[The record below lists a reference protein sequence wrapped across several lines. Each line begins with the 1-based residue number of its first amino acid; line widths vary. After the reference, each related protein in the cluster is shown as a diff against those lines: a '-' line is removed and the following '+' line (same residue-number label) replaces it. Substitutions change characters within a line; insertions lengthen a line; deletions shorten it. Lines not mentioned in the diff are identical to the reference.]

1 MMPAQRL
8 RDIDEILNPR
18 LNLPEGSPGL
28 RVALDRWRHRQLQA
42 LDLVWRTE
50 GDTLVANVD
59 HGSFIIR
66 PAPDGDHCL
75 LFVWA
80 RGDQSLLHL
89 GAPAD
94 LRRQA
99 SDLIIRG
106 GPFGGPL
113 ADPLYAPPRICA
125 WIDSQEP
132 DQARVQAYGWGHT
145 FRHRPVGDRRY
156 LVLVAPSGAFT
167 LGGSGQ
173 VDDVGSIAGDM
184 RHAISPFSRELRA
197 RDRPFYVRV
206 DGLPLRLRYTAC
218 PAFMGYQGWPRDTHA
233 VEVFLV
239 LLGANDL
246 AVVRVID
253 DEIRVVA
260 RGPGDT
266 LRGTEIFPEGKV
278 TSPQHL
284 VIAPTSMAPEAVAE
298 AVMHLRCVA
307 PLMRE
312 HMANLARQAT
322 GKTGMRSARELLW
335 LVAVAHERGY
345 RREISGRLPLVLK
358 ELSKAAGFEV
368 KPCERALRPA
378 LTWLHR
384 NSPLVRPLNG
394 PPNRWEFRV
403 DLLSEPDLA
412 MVEWF
417 AQQGRS

>member
-1 MMPAQRL
+1 MALDHWRL
-8 RDIDEILNPR
+8 R
-18 LNLPEGSPGL
+18 
-28 RVALDRWRHRQLQA
+28 QKQA
-42 LDLVWRTE
+42 LALVWRTE
-50 GDTLVANVD
+50 GDTLVANFD

-66 PAPDGDHCL
+66 PTSGADHCL

-80 RGDQSLLHL
+80 RGDQSLLHV
-89 GAPAD
+89 GEPSE
-94 LRRQA
+94 LRLRA
-99 SDLIIRG
+99 CELIHLG
-106 GPFGGPL
+106 GPFGGSL
-113 ADPLYAPPRICA
+113 AAPLYVPPRIHA

-132 DQARVQAYGWGHT
+132 DEARVQPYGWGHT

-167 LGGSGQ
+167 LGGSGR

-184 RHAISPFSRELRA
+184 RHAISPLSHELRS
-197 RDRPFYVRV
+197 RDRPFYVRF
-206 DGLPLRLRYTAC
+206 DGLPVRLRYAAC
-218 PAFMGYQGWPRDTHA
+218 PAFLGYVGFQQDSH
-233 VEVFLV
+233 VEEVFLV

-253 DEIRVVA
+253 DEITVVA

-266 LRGTEIFPEGKV
+266 LMGTEVFPEMTV

-284 VIAPTSMAPEAVAE
+284 VVAPTSMAPEAVAK
-298 AVMHLRCVA
+298 AVMHLRCMA
-307 PLMRE
+307 RLMRV
-312 HMANLARQAT
+312 HMAILALRAIGT
-322 GKTGMRSARELLW
+322 TGMRSARELLW

-368 KPCERALRPA
+368 KPCDRALKPA
-378 LTWLHR
+378 LAWLHR

-403 DLLSEPDLA
+403 DLLSKPDLA
-412 MVEWF
+412 TMEWF
-417 AQQGRS
+417 AQRCRS